1 MDLDIHFI
9 ADFEM
14 GQLQKCRIE
23 DDSLRVTD
31 F

>member
-1 MDLDIHFI
+1 MDFDIHFI
-9 ADFEM
+9 AYFET
-14 GQLQKCRIE
+14 GQLQKCGIE